1 MWKMDGC
8 GRDITG
14 IQCIHEEIHNAPGSF
29 HQGHHM
35 ELLMM
40 TPHGGEMME
49 VDMEDE
55 WIQGRYCGYTEHSR
69 GDTVCTW

>member
-1 MWKMDGC
+1 
-8 GRDITG
+8 
-14 IQCIHEEIHNAPGSF
+14 
-29 HQGHHM
+29 M

-40 TPHGGEMME
+40 TPHGGEMVE

-55 WIQGRYCGYTEHSR
+55 EMWERYCGYTEHSR

>member
-1 MWKMDGC
+1 
-8 GRDITG
+8 
-14 IQCIHEEIHNAPGSF
+14 
-29 HQGHHM
+29 M

-55 WIQGRYCGYTEHSR
+55 EMWERYCGYTEHSR
-69 GDTVCTW
+69 GDTVCTWCVHWRGKERQSAWGCHVTSINTRHVDGWIEG